1 VVRVDAES
9 KTTGAA
15 RYTADVQLPRM
26 LHAYLVRSPHAH
38 ARVVRVDAAR
48 AFQADSGVVA
58 VLSSANLENYFPA
71 LPAYDSACSDLE
83 RDPARQTLPGDR
95 RLFDPIVRFAGEPVV
110 AIVAETES
118 QARWAAGQVDV
129 EYELLPALL
138 DPQAAQ
144 QAEAPS
150 IHAHAR
156 GNVAV
161 SLSQRRGDPTV
172 ALASGDVVVE
182 RQFVTSRQKHVQLEP
197 SCCVADVGPDNRVTL
212 YTPTQAPHRVR
223 RTLSRL
229 FGLTLTRVRVLT
241 PAIGGAFGKG
251 DGLTAE
257 PYAMALALIA
267 RRPVKLCYSSRDDFV
282 GTESRHPMTI
292 DLHASFRPDG
302 TISALRGRAVVDA
315 GAYLTHSAGVAAVF
329 LRQLVSPYRIE
340 HIDVEAKVVF
350 TNTPV
355 SGAFRGYG
363 GAQACFALEHLV
375 DIGARAVGVDPLE
388 ARERMR
394 IRAGDA
400 WGHQHQPIVGD
411 APGECFKRGAIAI
424 GWADK
429 RRAAPGDAAASTHRR
444 GVGMAWSVWSSGVA
458 DRVSALDQSGAVV
471 RVNSDA
477 SLDVMSG
484 ACDLGTGI
492 KTTLAQI
499 CADEFGVPVVNVRVS
514 DPDTEMTPYDT
525 GAHASRSLY
534 RAGKAVQ
541 LAAADARRKLLAY
554 AAQVLE
560 TSADDL
566 VIAGGRIATRGAT
579 QRGMEL
585 TSVLRRALMD
595 GHEFNGYADA
605 PRSNAPPFAA
615 QFAEVD
621 VDLETGQ
628 VKVLRLVAV
637 QDVGRAIN
645 PTIVEGQIQGA
656 VYQGLGYALTE
667 GLIIDPDNG
676 ATVNG
681 SFMDYRV
688 LTSADGPLVEPIIVE
703 VPDPSG
709 PFGAKGAGEISLVP
723 TAAAVANAVLHA
735 TGASVTHLPLTPE
748 RVLAA
753 IQSCARET

>member
-1 VVRVDAES
+1 
-9 KTTGAA
+9 
-15 RYTADVQLPRM
+15 
-26 LHAYLVRSPHAH
+26 
-38 ARVVRVDAAR
+38 
-48 AFQADSGVVA
+48 
-58 VLSSANLENYFPA
+58 
-71 LPAYDSACSDLE
+71 
-83 RDPARQTLPGDR
+83 
-95 RLFDPIVRFAGEPVV
+95 
-110 AIVAETES
+110 
-118 QARWAAGQVDV
+118 
-129 EYELLPALL
+129 
-138 DPQAAQ
+138 
-144 QAEAPS
+144 
-150 IHAHAR
+150 
-156 GNVAV
+156 
-161 SLSQRRGDPTV
+161 
-172 ALASGDVVVE
+172 
-182 RQFVTSRQKHVQLEP
+182 
-197 SCCVADVGPDNRVTL
+197 
-212 YTPTQAPHRVR
+212 
-223 RTLSRL
+223 
-229 FGLTLTRVRVLT
+229 
-241 PAIGGAFGKG
+241 
-251 DGLTAE
+251 
-257 PYAMALALIA
+257 
-267 RRPVKLCYSSRDDFV
+267 
-282 GTESRHPMTI
+282 
-292 DLHASFRPDG
+292 
-302 TISALRGRAVVDA
+302 
-315 GAYLTHSAGVAAVF
+315 
-329 LRQLVSPYRIE
+329 
-340 HIDVEAKVVF
+340 
-350 TNTPV
+350 
-355 SGAFRGYG
+355 
-363 GAQACFALEHLV
+363 
-375 DIGARAVGVDPLE
+375 
-388 ARERMR
+388 
-394 IRAGDA
+394 
-400 WGHQHQPIVGD
+400 
-411 APGECFKRGAIAI
+411 
-424 GWADK
+424 
-429 RRAAPGDAAASTHRR
+429 
-444 GVGMAWSVWSSGVA
+444 
-458 DRVSALDQSGAVV
+458 
-471 RVNSDA
+471 
-477 SLDVMSG
+477 MSG